1 MREPE
6 AHPIISLSIARSA
19 AMVLVC
25 ICLLFVALGVN
36 AENRFTDATTAVIT
50 LTDTGQ
56 IRDLVLRRIDIDKV
70 IDLEVYVYLLPSEF
84 ETLTAAG
91 YNVRWIPNI
100 AKIYAD
106 SLWEATKDTD
116 DPLRNYHTY
125 EELRDE
131 LMLIAANNP
140 TICRLDSIGSSYQG
154 RGLWFMKIS
163 DNVNLEEAEPEFKY
177 ISSMHGDEV
186 VGKEMCMYLINY
198 LVDNYGILPRI
209 TNLVDNTEIWIMP
222 SMNPDG
228 TVAHSRYNAQGVDL
242 NRDFPDRIE
251 DSTNTVGG
259 RATETQVVMNWAF
272 EHSSLLS
279 MNFHGGALVSN
290 YPFDGNVAHSSVN
303 TPTPEDD
310 LFIHLALSYSIH
322 NTPMYNSP
330 SFPQGITNGAD
341 WYVIYG
347 GMQDWN
353 YVWMGDKDIT
363 LEISQI
369 KWPAQST
376 LPGFWEDN
384 RESMLSFM
392 EEIHQ
397 GIKGMV
403 TDAETGEPVAAAV
416 RLDDIVYD
424 TYCDPDVGDY
434 HRILLNGTY
443 DLTFSAEGYY
453 PVTVEDI
460 LVSGVSPTVVDVQ
473 MTPLGEMVEVFFDD
487 FSSDLGW
494 IGYGGAGEW
503 TRGNPMGGPG
513 HDTHGGPDPT
523 QDHTPGADNNVIG
536 NDLTAVDGDYEPNI
550 LPTDWITS
558 PIIDCSD
565 IAQVHLEFW
574 RWLGVE
580 RNDYDHAY
588 FQVYNGTSWVTRWEN
603 GSTTAD
609 EDSWTLHNLDVSGE
623 ADGNAQFRMRFGI
636 GNTDGGWEYCGWNL
650 DDVKVYG
657 YSEGLPAITDFTIQR
672 WGASS
677 MHVVWSSVSGAA
689 NYRVYRGSTPD
700 FEVGPASLLIEITH
714 PDTSYVD
721 AGVLNQIT
729 NAFYRVTACD

>member
-1 MREPE
+1 MRKPKV
-6 AHPIISLSIARSA
+6 HPIISLPTARSA
-19 AMVLVC
+19 AMALVC
-25 ICLLFVALGVN
+25 ICMLFVALGAN

-50 LTDTGQ
+50 LTNTDQ
-56 IRDLVLRRIDIDKV
+56 IRDLILRRIDIDKV
-70 IDLEVYVYLLPSEF
+70 VDLDVHVYLLPSEF

-116 DPLRNYHTY
+116 DPLRQYHSFNEIRQELYDYAATY
-125 EELRDE
+125 PSL
-131 LMLIAANNP
+131 
-140 TICRLDSIGSSYQG
+140 CRVDSIGASHQG
-154 RGLWFMKIS
+154 RGLFFIKIS
-163 DNVNLEEAEPEFKY
+163 DNVNLEENEPELKY
-177 ISSMHGDEV
+177 ISTMHGDEPP
-186 VGKEMCMYLINY
+186 GTEMCLYLIDT
-198 LVDNYGILPRI
+198 LLTGYGVNSRLTDIV
-209 TNLVDNTEIWIMP
+209 NSTELWIMP
-222 SMNPDG
+222 MMNPDG
-228 TVAHSRYNAQGVDL
+228 YIAHSRYNAQGVDL

-251 DSTNTVGG
+251 DSTNTVSG

-272 EHSSLLS
+272 QHSSVLS
-279 MNFHGGALVSN
+279 INYHTGALVAN
-290 YPFDGNVAHSSVN
+290 YPFDGNAAHSSVN

-310 LFIHLALSYSIH
+310 LFIHLALTYSTH
-322 NTPMYNSP
+322 NLPMYNG

-353 YVWMGDKDIT
+353 YVWMGDRELT
-363 LEISQI
+363 VELSSI
-369 KWPAQST
+369 KWPSYT
-376 LPGFWEDN
+376 VLPGMWENN
-384 RESMLSFM
+384 RESMLSYI
-392 EEIHQ
+392 EQIHR
-397 GIKGMV
+397 GIKGIV
-403 TDAETGEPVAAAV
+403 TDSETGDPVAAAV
-416 RLDDIVYD
+416 RLNDIVYD
-424 TYCDPDVGDY
+424 TYSDPDVGDY
-434 HRILLNGTY
+434 YRILLNGTY

-453 PVTVEDI
+453 PVTVENI
-460 LVSGVSPTVVDVQ
+460 LVSGMSPTVVDVQ
-473 MTPLGEMVEVFFDD
+473 MTPLGEVVEVFFDD

-503 TRGNPMGGPG
+503 TRGNPMGGTG

-536 NDLTAVDGDYEPNI
+536 NDLTVVDGDYEPNI

-565 IAQVHLEFW
+565 VVQVQLEFW

-588 FQVYNGTSWVTRWEN
+588 FQVYDGTTWVTRWEN
-603 GSTTAD
+603 GSTTVD
-609 EDSWTLHNLDVSGE
+609 EDSWTQHHLNVSEE
-623 ADGNAQFRMRFGI
+623 ADENAQFCMRFGI
-636 GNTDGGWEYCGWNL
+636 GNTDDGWEYCGWNI
-650 DDVKVYG
+650 DDVKLYG
-657 YSEGLPAITDFTIQR
+657 YSEGLPAIADITIQR

-677 MHVVWSSVSGAA
+677 MRVVWSSVSGAL

-700 FEVGPASLLIEITH
+700 FEVGPASLLIEIAQ
-714 PDTSYVD
+714 PDTSHVD
-721 AGVLNQIT
+721 AGVLNQMT